1 MSGGRLQRWRWV
13 VALMLMMGLQT
24 QAQAD
29 EGVKAAT
36 CGNAVLDAGE
46 SCDDG
51 NLASGDGCSALCLA
65 EAAISTC
72 GDYKLTAQE
81 QCDDGNTLDN
91 DGCNASCQ
99 DEDKVATCGNA
110 VLENGEQCDDG
121 NLSDTDVCSAQCVLT
136 PKSAKIAYRRALGTA
151 GVGAGMLLTGTVAPP
166 LAGLGAVTLL
176 VGPSLAWR
184 SYLGPYAV
192 NPDTV
197 QIWRGSQIVGIAGVI
212 VTSVGLTVGLV
223 GVADEIFTGNSDE
236 LGAAGGIVLVGG
248 GLMGVSALGFVGCT
262 VADLLRTQ
270 AATERVNRILSL
282 PEKLRPPVP
291 RLNVVTQRSLQ
302 EKTLVSL
309 HPILVPPLPDAPGT
323 TVGLMISVH

>member
-1 MSGGRLQRWRWV
+1 MSGGWLKGWGWV
-13 VALMLMMGLQT
+13 VALLLMMGLHIR
-24 QAQAD
+24 AEAG
-29 EGVKAAT
+29 EGVGAAT

-46 SCDDG
+46 TCDDG
-51 NLASGDGCSALCLA
+51 NLTAGDGCSALCLA
-65 EAAISTC
+65 EASIGIC
-72 GDYKLTAQE
+72 GDYKLALHE

-91 DGCNASCQ
+91 DGCSASCQ

-110 VLENGEQCDDG
+110 VLESGEQCDDG
-121 NLSDTDVCSAQCVLT
+121 NLSNTDVCSAQCVLT
-136 PKSAKIAYRRALGTA
+136 PKTAQIAFRRTLGTA
-151 GVGAGMLLTGTVAPP
+151 GVGAGMMLTGTVFPP
-166 LAGLGAVTLL
+166 LTGLGAVTLL

-197 QIWRGSQIVGIAGVI
+197 QIWRGSQFVGIAGVI
-212 VTSVGLTVGLV
+212 FTSVGAAVGLLE
-223 GVADEIFTGNSDE
+223 VADGLFTGGSYE
-236 LGAAGGIVLVGG
+236 VSAAARILLVGG
-248 GLMGVSALGFVGCT
+248 GLMGISVLGFVGCT
-262 VADLLRTQ
+262 VSDLLRTK